1 MRGVYVSAY
10 VRWVTIW
17 RTELVTVVVMSTA
30 AMRCNPVKVVVQ
42 PRRRRILDVWPTRS
56 QNNCYMCRNT
66 CWNVSKKQQK
76 LEGKDVVPNINR
88 MPAAERAEKCNFF
101 VPGNLYLWPSNLS
114 EQGTDLPQI
123 CSAVLEIFHTQTKNT
138 DWRRQKQNLP
148 QFTACGTTTTTVL
161 QPFVRDYPGEPAP
174 EETLTHPPSWSPSYL
189 YQLLPSATIHSI
201 LLVQITC
208 LPIFLHN
215 LSPCPLYLLVWSLQ
229 PHIPYISSPNKC
241 LLFAAHAHT
250 IAACFAVVSILY
262 HLFPTPYLELCLLP

>member
-1 MRGVYVSAY
+1 MHGVYVSAY

-17 RTELVTVVVMSTA
+17 RTELVTVIVMPTA

-56 QNNCYMCRNT
+56 VNNRYMCRNT

-123 CSAVLEIFHTQTKNT
+123 CSAVLEIFHTQTKKHRLTAPKTEPSTVHCMWYNNNN
-138 DWRRQKQNLP
+138 RFRALCPGLP
-148 QFTACGTTTTTVL
+148 RWAGTI
-161 QPFVRDYPGEPAP
+161 RN
-174 EETLTHPPSWSPSYL
+174 THPPTILIIIQSL
-189 YQLLPSATIHSI
+189 SASSI
-201 LLVQITC
+201 
-208 LPIFLHN
+208 
-215 LSPCPLYLLVWSLQ
+215 
-229 PHIPYISSPNKC
+229 
-241 LLFAAHAHT
+241 
-250 IAACFAVVSILY
+250 Y
-262 HLFPTPYLELCLLP
+262 HDP